1 MRPYFQ
7 ILKTQCVSMEKS
19 SYALNNND
27 PESDIVEFI
36 ESKGYLPKEKDL
48 PKSIV
53 INKYGK

>member
-1 MRPYFQ
+1 M
-7 ILKTQCVSMEKS
+7 SMEKS
-19 SYALNNND
+19 SHSLNNND

-48 PKSIV
+48 PKSVV